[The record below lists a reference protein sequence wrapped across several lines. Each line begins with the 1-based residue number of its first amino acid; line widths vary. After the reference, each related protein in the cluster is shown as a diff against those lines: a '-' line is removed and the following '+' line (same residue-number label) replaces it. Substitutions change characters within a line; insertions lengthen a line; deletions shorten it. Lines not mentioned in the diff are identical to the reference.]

1 MRNLPGLI
9 PHLLSDVDL
18 TPTKK
23 KRGRPA
29 KRHETE
35 QTADERQRAEVEAS
49 KKAKRVLNRFDGLS
63 VEEVMARTLPDVIAP
78 NLDILIVWHFFQTF
92 SIIFSKDNSFSVCCH
107 GNVLPVPS
115 CSQIGINPG
124 LLSAYKGHHYPN
136 PGNHFCRSTSPS

>member
-1 MRNLPGLI
+1 MMKKIRICVRNLPGLI
-9 PHLLSDVDL
+9 LHLLSDVDL

-29 KRHETE
+29 KRNETE

-92 SIIFSKDNSFSVCCH
+92 SIIFF
-107 GNVLPVPS
+107 
-115 CSQIGINPG
+115 Q
-124 LLSAYKGHHYPN
+124 
-136 PGNHFCRSTSPS
+136 R